1 MQKVYITP
9 SLTQINQRKIQLWW
23 IRYLTKYINSYVY
36 LWHSSV
42 FILDSRCTGWLYI
55 TGHILILN
63 KYTNKHRKNMGMVSH
78 DNGFMVIAN
87 LKQLLLEQLIKVIV
101 TLIFYKYTKS
111 FPRTL
116 HGLLAHCVVWIQ
128 PHDKCFWALQKL
140 CFQ

>member
-55 TGHILILN
+55 TGHILRLN
-63 KYTNKHRKNMGMVSH
+63 NYTNKHCKNKGMVSH
-78 DNGFMVIAN
+78 DNGFIVIAD

-101 TLIFYKYTKS
+101 TLLFYK
-111 FPRTL
+111 
-116 HGLLAHCVVWIQ
+116 
-128 PHDKCFWALQKL
+128 
-140 CFQ
+140 